1 MAEIKA
7 ADVAALRKAT
17 GAGMMD
23 CKKALEESGGDLEA
37 AKDWLRSKG
46 LAGASKRAG
55 RAAEQ
60 GAVDVKVEG
69 GVGAL
74 VELTAET
81 DFVAKSTDFKSVVAD
96 LAALAVAEGKD
107 ELAELAYEGATV
119 GEHVTQLAAKLG
131 ENVAVG
137 RVVLYETT
145 DGLLDGYVH
154 QQNERGIMG
163 VLGENVAVGRVV
175 LYETTDG
182 LLDGY
187 VHQQN
192 ERGIM
197 GVLVELGG
205 VDPSDA
211 TAREVAHDIALHI
224 ASAAPSYVTRDD
236 VPGEVVERE
245 KAVFEELTRNE
256 GKPEQA
262 IPKIVEGRLNGFYK
276 DNVLVEQGFVK
287 EPKQTIAQL
296 LETLGANA
304 AVRRFVRV
312 KIGE

>member
-23 CKKALEESGGDLEA
+23 CKNALAETDGDMEA

-60 GAVDVKVEG
+60 GAVDVVVEG

-81 DFVAKSTDFKSVVAD
+81 DFVAKSADFKGAVSD
-96 LAALAVAEGKD
+96 LAALAVQEGKQ

-131 ENVAVG
+131 ENVALG
-137 RVVLYETT
+137 RVVLFETT

-154 QQNERGIMG
+154 TQN
-163 VLGENVAVGRVV
+163 
-175 LYETTDG
+175 D
-182 LLDGY
+182 
-187 VHQQN
+187 
-192 ERGIM
+192 RGIM

-205 VDPSDA
+205 VDPADPKA
-211 TAREVAHDIALHI
+211 QEAAHDVALHI
-224 ASAAPSYVTRDD
+224 ASAAPQYVNRDD
-236 VPGEVVERE
+236 VPADVIERE
-245 KAVFEELTRNE
+245 RAVFEELTRNE

-262 IPKIVEGRLNGFYK
+262 IPKIVEGRINGFYK
-276 DNVLVEQGFVK
+276 DVVLLEQGFVK
-287 EPKQTIAQL
+287 EPKTTIAQL
-296 LETLGANA
+296 VEGLGADA
-304 AVRRFVRV
+304 AVRRFARV